1 MLGDYER
8 YIENIR
14 NSLIQHGV
22 LFPDIKEFSTDGN
35 YSRVFVV
42 AEKLDDILYFY
53 KFLTYSGNMDEI
65 FLPLDKTY
73 RDTVRAS
80 AFEEFRNSLL
90 PMLKEQLGD
99 DQADLSINLDSLCDI
114 DGFETA
120 NEEPEEWVA
129 DAEEEPEDTS
139 DESSEELFDPFES
152 EEDEQEITESLE
164 SKWVSSGGNM
174 WGNSGDFVN
183 HGADLFSDD
192 GDEKDWSPNGVSLFD
207 DTLQESEE
215 LSEVKQDSAEWV
227 SHGVSLFDD
236 SSSEDSSEE
245 LFEDPE
251 EVFDDSFEED
261 TSWYSEDDEPFESVN
276 DQDTWVSE
284 ESDEGSSDPDELF
297 EDSDD
302 QDVWVPDESGD
313 VFDDSDDQDSWVPED
328 NGESTDESPVIW
340 DEPDEVSW
348 DDEPEEEVVEKPVV
362 SQPVQGMGNS
372 AVESSK
378 KPDRERDVLDSMQ
391 DVINAVL
398 TSAKTSFLSRKKPKE

>member
-1 MLGDYER
+1 MLSDYER

-35 YSRVFVV
+35 YSRVFDV

-139 DESSEELFDPFES
+139 DASSEELFDPFES

-164 SKWVSSGGNM
+164 SKWVLSGGNM
-174 WGNSGDFVN
+174 WDNSGDFVN

-192 GDEKDWSPNGVSLFD
+192 EDEKDWSPHGVSLFD
-207 DTLQESEE
+207 DTPQESEE
-215 LSEVKQDSAEWV
+215 LSEVKQDSVEWV

-245 LFEDPE
+245 PFED
-251 EVFDDSFEED
+251 D
-261 TSWYSEDDEPFESVN
+261 TSLDAEDDDPFESDN
-276 DQDTWVSE
+276 DQDSWVSD
-284 ESDEGSSDPDELF
+284 ESDEDFSDPEELF

-302 QDVWVPDESGD
+302 QDVWVPSEDDD
-313 VFDDSDDQDSWVPED
+313 VFDDSDDQDVWIPED
-328 NGESTDESPVIW
+328 AGEDTDESPVIW
-340 DEPDEVSW
+340 DKPEDVSW
-348 DDEPEEEVVEKPVV
+348 DDESEEEVVEKPVV
-362 SQPVQGMGNS
+362 SQPVQGVGNS

-378 KPDRERDVLDSMQ
+378 KSDRERDVLDSMQ

>member
-1 MLGDYER
+1 MLSDYER

-22 LFPDIKEFSTDGN
+22 LFPDIKEFSTDGD
-35 YSRVFVV
+35 YSRVFDV

-90 PMLKEQLGD
+90 PVLKEQLGD

-129 DAEEEPEDTS
+129 DADGEPEDTS

-152 EEDEQEITESLE
+152 EEDEQEITESIE

-174 WGNSGDFVN
+174 WDNSGDFVN

-192 GDEKDWSPNGVSLFD
+192 GDEKDWSPHGVSLFD
-207 DTLQESEE
+207 DTPQESEE
-215 LSEVKQDSAEWV
+215 LSEVKQDSVEWV

-245 LFEDPE
+245 LFED
-251 EVFDDSFEED
+251 D
-261 TSWYSEDDEPFESVN
+261 TSLDAEDDDPFESDN
-276 DQDTWVSE
+276 DQDSWVPD
-284 ESDEGSSDPDELF
+284 ESDEGFADPEELF

-302 QDVWVPDESGD
+302 QDVWVPSEDD
-313 VFDDSDDQDSWVPED
+313 VFDDSDDQDVWVPED
-328 NGESTDESPVIW
+328 AGEDTDESPVIW
-340 DEPDEVSW
+340 DEPEDVSW
-348 DDEPEEEVVEKPVV
+348 DNESEEEVVEKPVV
-362 SQPVQGMGNS
+362 SQPVQGVGNS

>member
-1 MLGDYER
+1 MLSDYER

-22 LFPDIKEFSTDGN
+22 LFPDIKEFSTDGD

-90 PMLKEQLGD
+90 PVLKEQLGD

-139 DESSEELFDPFES
+139 NESSEELFDPFES

-174 WGNSGDFVN
+174 WDNSGDFVN

-192 GDEKDWSPNGVSLFD
+192 GDEKDWLPHGVSLFD
-207 DTLQESEE
+207 DTPQESEE
-215 LSEVKQDSAEWV
+215 LSEVKQDSVEWV

-245 LFEDPE
+245 LFED
-251 EVFDDSFEED
+251 D
-261 TSWYSEDDEPFESVN
+261 TSLDAEDDDPFESDN
-276 DQDTWVSE
+276 DQDSWVSD
-284 ESDEGSSDPDELF
+284 ESDEDFSDPEELF

-302 QDVWVPDESGD
+302 QDVWVPSEDDD
-313 VFDDSDDQDSWVPED
+313 VFDDSDDQDVWVPED
-328 NGESTDESPVIW
+328 AGEDTDESPVIW
-340 DEPDEVSW
+340 DEPEDVSW
-348 DDEPEEEVVEKPVV
+348 NDESEEEVVEKPVV

-391 DVINAVL
+391 DVLNAVL